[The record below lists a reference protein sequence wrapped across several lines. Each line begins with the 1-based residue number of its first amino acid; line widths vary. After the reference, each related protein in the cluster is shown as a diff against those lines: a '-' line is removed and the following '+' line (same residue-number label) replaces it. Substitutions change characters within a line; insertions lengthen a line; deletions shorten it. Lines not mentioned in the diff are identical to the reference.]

1 MTLPMRKLL
10 LLLFVTSLFQLN
22 AQEFET
28 RTVVVEEGT
37 NAAKGTFQYLKPMMV
52 LEAEGTSKELY
63 QKAINWVNET
73 YKNPEEV
80 IKGKVEGDYL
90 RLEGFTSNL
99 IRANVIGTM
108 FYYDVRYTV
117 KLDFKDGRFKYEISK
132 MEQYF
137 PASQY
142 SASQWISLM
151 SNKEIVYKTANRKGK
166 PKKDG
171 VANLKAVKEY
181 FENLG
186 ISVKDYMQKNE
197 ASETSSNDDW

>member
-1 MTLPMRKLL
+1 MRNFL

-28 RTVVVEEGT
+28 RTLVVEEGT
-37 NAAKGTFQYLKPMMV
+37 NAGKGTFQYLKPMMV

>member
-1 MTLPMRKLL
+1 MRNFL

-28 RTVVVEEGT
+28 RTLVVEEGT

-151 SNKEIVYKTANRKGK
+151 SNKEIVFKTANRKGK
-166 PKKDG
+166 LNKDG

>member
-1 MTLPMRKLL
+1 MRNFL

-28 RTVVVEEGT
+28 RTLVVEEGT

>member
-1 MTLPMRKLL
+1 MRNLL
-10 LLLFVTSLFQLN
+10 LLLFVTSIFQLN

-28 RTVVVEEGT
+28 RTLVVEEGT

-52 LEAEGTSKELY
+52 LEAEGTSIELY

-90 RLEGFTSNL
+90 RLEGFTSSL
-99 IRANVIGTM
+99 LQQNVIGVM
-108 FYYDVRYTV
+108 YYYDVRYTV
-117 KLDFKDGRFKYEISK
+117 QVNFKAGRFKYEITK

-137 PASQY
+137 PPSQY
-142 SASQWISLM
+142 SSSQWVNLISD
-151 SNKEIVYKTANRKGK
+151 KEVGFKTANRKGK
-166 PKKDG
+166 AKKDG
-171 VANLKAVKEY
+171 VANLKAVQTY
-181 FENLG
+181 FQNLG
-186 ISVKDYMQKNE
+186 IGIKDYMQKNE

>member
-1 MTLPMRKLL
+1 MRNLL
-10 LLLFVTSLFQLN
+10 LLLFVTSVFQLN

-28 RTVVVEEGT
+28 RTLVVEEGT
-37 NAAKGTFQYLKPMMV
+37 NAGKGTFQYLKPMMV

-99 IRANVIGTM
+99 IRANVIGTI

-117 KLDFKDGRFKYEISK
+117 KINFKDGRFKYEISK

-142 SASQWISLM
+142 STSQWISLM
-151 SNKEIVYKTANRKGK
+151 SNKEIGYKTANRKGK

-171 VANLKAVKEY
+171 VANFKAVKEY
-181 FENLG
+181 FQNLG
-186 ISVKDYMQKNE
+186 IGIKDYMQKNE

>member
-1 MTLPMRKLL
+1 MRKLL

>member
-1 MTLPMRKLL
+1 MRKLL
-10 LLLFVTSLFQLN
+10 LLLFATSLFQLN

-28 RTVVVEEGT
+28 RTLVVEEGT
-37 NAAKGTFQYLKPMMV
+37 NAAKGTYQYLKPMMV
-52 LEAEGTSKELY
+52 LEAEGTSTELY

-99 IRANVIGTM
+99 LQQNVIGVM
-108 FYYDVRYTV
+108 YYYNVRYTV
-117 KLDFKDGRFKYEISK
+117 QVNFKDGRFKYEITK

-137 PASQY
+137 PSSEY
-142 SASQWISLM
+142 SSSEWVNLISD
-151 SNKEIVYKTANRKGK
+151 KEVGFKTANRKGK
-166 PKKDG
+166 AKKDG

-186 ISVKDYMQKNE
+186 TSIKDYMQKNE